1 MVTARKNGWRL
12 LPLLPVVFAAYHF
25 GYGFGFLR
33 GIWDFVVL
41 RQRPHKSMVT
51 LSRGPAAG

>member
-1 MVTARKNGWRL
+1 M
-12 LPLLPVVFAAYHF
+12 YHF

-41 RQRPHKSMVT
+41 RRRP
-51 LSRGPAAG
+51 SRSYSKLTRTPAGADS